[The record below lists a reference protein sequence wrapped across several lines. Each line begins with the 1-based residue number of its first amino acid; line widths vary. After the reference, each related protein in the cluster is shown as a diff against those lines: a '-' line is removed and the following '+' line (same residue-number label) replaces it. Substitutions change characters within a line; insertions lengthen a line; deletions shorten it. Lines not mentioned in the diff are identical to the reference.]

1 MSFLILILNI
11 QESGRT
17 IVGQCNISH
26 PVQSQTSF
34 SFSITPS
41 SPVDEAVE
49 GQSNFDNDDIM
60 PQNLT
65 FNKSNEGKEDPLE
78 SRISRKHYARGLHKR
93 NLIKPIP
100 VQDCIISMHT
110 ATKSIRIQT
119 LTFYPN
125 ARRGV
130 SSCIHAVR
138 YGLGRFFLLFSNP
151 KAALKVLSIIPCLA
165 LKGVASAIAG
175 SKTLK
180 AKVILRTSL
189 NYLRR

>member
-1 MSFLILILNI
+1 M
-11 QESGRT
+11 
-17 IVGQCNISH
+17 
-26 PVQSQTSF
+26 
-34 SFSITPS
+34 
-41 SPVDEAVE
+41 E

-100 VQDCIISMHT
+100 VQDCIISMHM

-125 ARRGV
+125 ARRGP

-138 YGLGRFFLLFSNP
+138 YGLGKFFFSLLLVNP
-151 KAALKVLSIIPCLA
+151 RAVLKDFSIIPCLA

-180 AKVILRTSL
+180 AKVILRTS
-189 NYLRR
+189 